1 MRRLTGAELAD
12 IRARCAG
19 LPERDALIEG
29 GRWMCEY
36 HVLHWTSEDVRDA
49 LGKAQNR
56 AKFGTKTKRR

>member
-1 MRRLTGAELAD
+1 MRRLTDMELAD

-29 GRWMCEY
+29 GRWMCE
-36 HVLHWTSEDVRDA
+36 HRILNWTSDDVRDA